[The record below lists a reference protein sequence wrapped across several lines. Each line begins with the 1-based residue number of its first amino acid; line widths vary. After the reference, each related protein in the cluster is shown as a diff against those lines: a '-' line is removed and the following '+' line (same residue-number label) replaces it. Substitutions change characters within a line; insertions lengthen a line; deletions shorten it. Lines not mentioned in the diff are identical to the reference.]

1 MSMRYALIVFC
12 VLVAGCDAV
21 RSTTDRVLKS
31 DDEPVEAEDVANDEG
46 ATEEVVEATPVVAT
60 RDSWVGAKTTIAGL
74 GDPST
79 PGRWLQTPLVET
91 EFTGRVVVPKTG
103 SQAYITLVPAPGP
116 ASGGSRLSLD
126 AMRALLLPFDELVE
140 LEVYSN

>member
-1 MSMRYALIVFC
+1 MRYALLTLC
-12 VLVAGCDAV
+12 VLVAGCDTV
-21 RSTTDRVLKS
+21 RSTTDRVFGG
-31 DDEPVEAEDVANDEG
+31 DEKPAEA
-46 ATEEVVEATPVVAT
+46 EEVVAETPVEPEPLPAT
-60 RDSWVGAKTTIAGL
+60 AAGWVGAKTTIAGL
-74 GDPST
+74 GDPTT
-79 PGRWLQTPLVET
+79 PGRWLQTPLVDT

-116 ASGGSRLSLD
+116 EGGGSRLSLD

>member
-1 MSMRYALIVFC
+1 MRYMLLTFC
-12 VLVAGCDAV
+12 VLIAGCDIV
-21 RSTTDRVLKS
+21 RSTTDRVQGADS
-31 DDEPVEAEDVANDEG
+31 VPAEAEEAV
-46 ATEEVVEATPVVAT
+46 TEESVEPELVAT
-60 RDSWVGAKTTIAGL
+60 APAGWVGAKTTIAGL
-74 GDPST
+74 GDPTT
-79 PGRWLQTPLVET
+79 PGRWLQTPLVDT

-116 ASGGSRLSLD
+116 ESGGSRLSLD